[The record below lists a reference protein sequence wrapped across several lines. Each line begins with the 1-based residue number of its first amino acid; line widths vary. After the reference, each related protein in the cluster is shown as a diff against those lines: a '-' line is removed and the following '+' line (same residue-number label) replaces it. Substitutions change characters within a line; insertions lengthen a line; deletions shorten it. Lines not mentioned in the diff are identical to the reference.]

1 MRRFEFDICISATHP
16 AIPGHFPGQP
26 IVPGVL
32 LLDQILA
39 ETLKLTGLEVVQMQ
53 HMKFSSALRPDE
65 RARAVCE
72 VEGDHATFLVST
84 RRHSGHIVL
93 ASGKFL
99 MRLQSHETLD

>member
-1 MRRFEFDICISATHP
+1 MPRFEFDICIPASHP

-39 ETLKLTGLEVVQMQ
+39 EILKLTSMEVVQTQ
-53 HMKFSSALRPDE
+53 HMTFSSALRPDE
-65 RARAVCE
+65 NARAVCE
-72 VEGDHATFLVST
+72 IEGDHATLLVSL
-84 RRHSGHIVL
+84 RRHSDNSIL